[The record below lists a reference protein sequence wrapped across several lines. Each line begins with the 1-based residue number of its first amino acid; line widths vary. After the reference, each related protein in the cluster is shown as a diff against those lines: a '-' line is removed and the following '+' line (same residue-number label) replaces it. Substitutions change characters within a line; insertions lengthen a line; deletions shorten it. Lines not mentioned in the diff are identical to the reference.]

1 MRVSEK
7 RLRRIAR
14 EAHAMSDRELIR
26 ESLLL
31 QEFLGSILKAVTS
44 PFRGLMNIYKQGIF
58 NWLGKRG
65 QIMLRNAFGTQ
76 KDVDRKIALQAEREW
91 AASQLEDM
99 SETEAIESVDSL
111 ADSVTEEIGKLM
123 NVEVFP
129 TFGRIDRETGPE
141 KDDDDKK
148 FKEAVKEIMERC
160 RGLVGAGARF
170 RGALKAL
177 SKSGAAPELKVPES
191 PIDISF
197 PLSYVS
203 SLGALAKSLSSKHP
217 SSSLESLSAT
227 AEAFVKKK
235 TPHLQKL
242 TDRVEEEGK
251 NEAAARVIV
260 YGRVL
265 SERSVRKGRVV

>member
-76 KDVDRKIALQAEREW
+76 KDVDRKIALQAEQE

-123 NVEVFP
+123 NVPVFP

-148 FKEAVKEIMERC
+148 FKEEVKGIMERC
-160 RGLVGAGARF
+160 RDLVKAGAKF

-217 SSSLESLSAT
+217 SSSLESLSAA
-227 AEAFVKKK
+227 AEAFAKKK
-235 TPHLQKL
+235 TPQLQRL

-260 YGRVL
+260 YGRIL